1 MTTLGA
7 LVILY
12 YPTDEQLSGLAALAR
27 DSDALAVVDNTPQ
40 EHALARERVRALS
53 SRANVVWRHH
63 GNRGGVAGAYNAGLS
78 ALFAQGIDAVALFDQ
93 DSTVPATFVARMR
106 DTCARLGAGAFIA
119 GPRIYDANDR
129 RFLPELMTSGVMV
142 HRVRVEGETAPQR
155 CAFLI
160 SSGSVISRAAYAELG
175 RFDEALFIDHVD
187 TEYCLRALARNVP
200 LYVVP
205 SLVLT
210 HRIGARRRHRVGPFE
225 LTAMHHSWQRRY
237 YGARNAMHLGLQY
250 GLRFPV
256 ALVPNLLTVWQVIQV
271 VLCEREKGAKLR
283 GIALGVLDGLFGR
296 LGSIEAAR
304 SGGAAGSP
312 VRQRGAGQ
320 PESSSS
326 PNEPRR
332 DVMPD
337 ALRHEGEITARQ
349 PWNPAV
355 DETGR

>member
-12 YPTDEQLSGLAALAR
+12 YPTDEQLSGLEALAR

-40 EHALARERVRALS
+40 EYPLARERVRALA

-93 DSTVPATFVARMR
+93 DSTVPATFLAQMR
-106 DTCARLGAGAFIA
+106 DACARLGAGAFIA

-129 RFLPELMTSGVMV
+129 RFLPELMTSGVTV
-142 HRVRVEGETAPQR
+142 HRVPVEGKTAPQR

-160 SSGSVISRAAYAELG
+160 SSGSVISRAAYTELG

-225 LTAMHHSWQRRY
+225 LSAMHHSWQRRY
-237 YGARNAMHLGLQY
+237 YGARNAMQVGLQY
-250 GLRFPV
+250 GLR
-256 ALVPNLLTVWQVIQV
+256 
-271 VLCEREKGAKLR
+271 
-283 GIALGVLDGLFGR
+283 
-296 LGSIEAAR
+296 
-304 SGGAAGSP
+304 
-312 VRQRGAGQ
+312 
-320 PESSSS
+320 
-326 PNEPRR
+326 
-332 DVMPD
+332 
-337 ALRHEGEITARQ
+337 
-349 PWNPAV
+349 
-355 DETGR
+355 